1 MRHSTGKPTKA
12 EKKRMDA
19 IKAGNCV
26 CCHMLGLESFWPEI
40 HHLLSGN
47 KRRGHMF
54 TVGLCSHHHRN
65 TGFELYPHAD
75 ELRKRLGPSLA
86 NGSKPFREAFG
97 DDNALL
103 EYQNR
108 LLGDGFALLQRD

>member
-12 EKKRMDA
+12 EKARMDA
-19 IKAGNCV
+19 IKEADRCIACTLHCAPTMPGV
-26 CCHMLGLESFWPEI
+26 EI

-47 KRRGHMF
+47 RRRGHMF
-54 TVGLCSHHHRN
+54 TVGLCPWHHRSVVHPY
-65 TGFELYPHAD
+65 FETSARMRERY
-75 ELRKRLGPSLA
+75 GPSLA

-97 DDNALL
+97 DDEALL

-108 LLGDGFALLQRD
+108 LLDGH